1 MKKRA
6 AAALAAVAIGW
17 SAAALADTPCLD
29 VQDGQGRK
37 LPGVSATLA
46 NWTRYTDASGRVCFQ
61 NVPPGRYQVMLRAGP
76 VTGSCNVVS
85 NQASTS
91 CALAA
96 R

>member
-1 MKKRA
+1 MTRWI
-6 AAALAAVAIGW
+6 AAALLTATIGW
-17 SAAALADTPCLD
+17 SSAALADTPCLD

-61 NVPPGRYQVMLRAGP
+61 NVPPGRYQVMLRAGQL
-76 VTGSCNVVS
+76 TGACNVAS
-85 NQASTS
+85 NQGSTS
-91 CALAA
+91 CALGA